1 MKFYE
6 IDKFNSCLD
15 VYVLELAPPFICS
28 SCHNTQAQ
36 LASEGRLCRPLPRQI
51 SLDLVSY
58 SHRAREEDKDLA
70 GGDGAVQLVGEGN
83 RDAPHRLHSR
93 QSSPT
98 LALPRRR
105 RRGQPRWW
113 RWGDTAHRWR
123 EQRGAAPPT
132 YDQCREHTGAARPAG
147 PRWSRAS
154 LALAWPHW
162 RRRGVYL
169 SKNSSSR
176 PVCPIWDRWA
186 LAHPQTSMDTSWAE
200 ISQPDKIIFGPN
212 PAWYILAIL

>member
-1 MKFYE
+1 MSILKVLVLKSLKDRMRLILVLSCNTIEIVWRQIGLLDEILRDTE

-105 RRGQPRWW
+105 RRGQPRW
-113 RWGDTAHRWR
+113 
-123 EQRGAAPPT
+123 
-132 YDQCREHTGAARPAG
+132 
-147 PRWSRAS
+147 
-154 LALAWPHW
+154 
-162 RRRGVYL
+162 
-169 SKNSSSR
+169 
-176 PVCPIWDRWA
+176 
-186 LAHPQTSMDTSWAE
+186 
-200 ISQPDKIIFGPN
+200 
-212 PAWYILAIL
+212 